1 MTRRIHALSS
11 PLLVLALLAAAA
23 LPAAGLPSL
32 KKIKDSTKKAVN
44 DVFGSQPDTAART
57 APATA
62 PAAAG
67 GTAAP
72 AADPKAGKPGE
83 GAWLNY
89 DFVPGGRVLFFDD
102 FTNDPV
108 GDFPHR
114 LELVEGNMEIAEWSG
129 RRLLRVTSW
138 DSEFDVPLPTPLPER
153 FTVEFEMS
161 GPHGRWIEVSAD
173 PQGGRDAD
181 FSHVWW
187 APGGLE
193 VRGGPGGK
201 AVVNFDRDLDDKLFF
216 CRLMVD
222 GKYLKAYTNETRNAN
237 IPNSTF
243 GRASKLHFLIE
254 AEDAHPIFIGPI
266 RIAEGG
272 RIQLYD
278 KLASEGRVATQGIL
292 FDTGSDRIRP
302 ESTPTLTDI
311 AQMLTL
317 HADLKLRIEGH
328 TDDVGDA
335 AANQTLSEK
344 RAAAVKA
351 YLVGKHQV
359 DAARLE
365 TAGLGASKPV
375 APNDT
380 PEGRQTNRRVELV
393 KL

>member
-1 MTRRIHALSS
+1 MACRHHALA
-11 PLLVLALLAAAA
+11 ALLPAAA
-23 LPAAGLPSL
+23 LALAVAMPAAGLPSL
-32 KKIKDSTKKAVN
+32 KKIKDDTKKAVKA
-44 DVFGSQPDTAART
+44 VVGSEADSSGQS
-57 APATA
+57 A
-62 PAAAG
+62 PAAAPAG
-67 GTAAP
+67 AGAAAVASP
-72 AADPKAGKPGE
+72 AAKPGE
-83 GAWLNY
+83 GTWLNY
-89 DFVPGGRVLFFDD
+89 DFVPGDKVLFFDD
-102 FTNDPV
+102 FTTDPV
-108 GDFPHR
+108 GNFPHR
-114 LELVEGNMEIAEWSG
+114 LELVTGNMEIAEWQG
-129 RRLLRVTSW
+129 RRLLRATSW
-138 DSEFDVPLPTPLPER
+138 YAEFKVPLPGPLPPR
-153 FTVEFEMS
+153 FTVEFELA
-161 GPHGRWIEVSAD
+161 GP
-173 PQGGRDAD
+173 GGRGIFVTCNPAGSQDEDYSEVQWGAG
-181 FSHVWW
+181 VV
-187 APGGLE
+187 E
-193 VRGGPGGK
+193 VRGEKGGTSR
-201 AVVNFDRDLDDKLFF
+201 VNFDRDLADKLFF
-216 CRLMVD
+216 CRMMGD
-222 GKYLKAYTNETRNAN
+222 GKYLKVYTNETRYANLPNAA
-237 IPNSTF
+237 F
-243 GRASKLHFLIE
+243 GHGDQLRFVLQATDDYPMFV
-254 AEDAHPIFIGPI
+254 GPI

-328 TDDVGDA
+328 TDNVGDA
-335 AANQTLSEK
+335 AANQALSEK